1 MSEAKTFSLTVEQ
14 GEGYRFE
21 ITFDDPEWD
30 VIRTDEARPLG
41 EGSGPN
47 PVRLLGAAVGNCLA
61 ASLAFC
67 LQKAQVGVERIRA
80 RVTGTVERNDRGRLR
95 VGSLKVTME
104 PLFDGPVPERFHR
117 CAEIFEDFCIVTE
130 SVRSG
135 IQVDVEVEPVAS
147 ADATEMMESA
157 LGSRG

>member
-1 MSEAKTFSLTVEQ
+1 MSGAKAFSLRVEQ
-14 GEGYRFE
+14 GEGYRFD

-30 VIRTDEARPLG
+30 VLRTDEAPPLG
-41 EGSGPN
+41 DGSGPN

-67 LQKAQVGVERIRA
+67 LEKAKVEVERVRA
-80 RVTGTVERNDRGRLR
+80 HVTGTVERNERGRLR

-104 PLFDGPVPERFHR
+104 PVFDGPVPERFHR
-117 CAEIFEDFCIVTE
+117 CAEIFQDFCIVTE

-135 IQVDVEVEPVAS
+135 VQVDVDVRPVAS
-147 ADATEMMESA
+147 ADEAEVMEPA
-157 LGSRG
+157 LG

>member
-1 MSEAKTFSLTVEQ
+1 MGEARTFSLTVEQ
-14 GEGYRFE
+14 GEGYRFD

-30 VIRTDEARPLG
+30 VIRTDEPRPLG

-67 LQKAQVGVERIRA
+67 LEKAQVEVERVRA

-104 PLFDGPVPERFHR
+104 PVFDGPVPERFHR
-117 CAEIFEDFCIVTE
+117 CAQIFEDFCIVTE

-135 IQVDVEVEPVAS
+135 VQVDVDVQPVGSGDGAELMEP
-147 ADATEMMESA
+147 A
-157 LGSRG
+157 LG